1 MPPARLIYPATD
13 AKIPV
18 HALTPTQQELD
29 ARKLSPPNTKDTY
42 WLTNYGKP
50 GAGST
55 DTTYI
60 ISHRWI
66 EEDTPFNRIG
76 DRARAGDRLRIQT
89 THGDLEF
96 EVASVKTYNKD
107 VLVSS
112 PVWDMHPG
120 WLVLITCDLK
130 DPWGKNTVVT
140 ARPR

>member
-1 MPPARLIYPATD
+1 MRLIYPAAD
-13 AKIPV
+13 ADVPV
-18 HALTPTQQELD
+18 RALTPTQEELD
-29 ARKLSPPNTKDTY
+29 AHELSPPNTKDAY

-60 ISHRWI
+60 VSHRWI
-66 EEDTPFNRIG
+66 EGDAPFNRIG

-89 THGDLEF
+89 TRGDLDF
-96 EVASVKTYNKD
+96 EVTSVKTYNKD
-107 VLVSS
+107 ALAGS
-112 PVWDMHPG
+112 PVWDIHPG